1 MSKYNSI
8 SSDDSGEVDVVSCE
22 RCGAF
27 APLGVPIK
35 HMGRCN
41 KVITT
46 DKTFF
51 THRFL
56 KEHSNK
62 IKEGIDVVAY
72 CEDLMYEGGRLS
84 PLEERLY
91 ISLLNYMDMTTEL
104 ELKVDE
110 FEFHLRKIENTFDQF
125 KSAWGLGEG

>member
-1 MSKYNSI
+1 M
-8 SSDDSGEVDVVSCE
+8 E
-22 RCGAF
+22 
-27 APLGVPIK
+27 
-35 HMGRCN
+35 
-41 KVITT
+41 VITT

-110 FEFHLRKIENTFDQF
+110 FEFYLREVENTFDEF